1 MDSEKFDKLLSD
13 IRDQL
18 EAENLDYVLCV
29 ANYVPSEAAEGIV
42 ATHAKNNGVASI
54 ADMIFS
60 AAADGE
66 IGPQHFIERIIENV
80 VHAVGHHFRRTVKKD
95 NDVNYN

>member
-1 MDSEKFDKLLSD
+1 MDSEKFDELLSD

-29 ANYVPSEAAEGIV
+29 ANHVEGKPVEGIV
-42 ATHAKNNGVASI
+42 GVKTDHGLDSI
-54 ADMIFS
+54 ADMIFC
-60 AAADGE
+60 AAVNGE
-66 IGPQHFIERIIENV
+66 TGPQHFIERIIENV
-80 VHAVGHHFRRTVKKD
+80 IHATSHHLKHPDKKD

>member
-1 MDSEKFDKLLSD
+1 MDSEKFDELLSD

-29 ANYVPSEAAEGIV
+29 SNHVPDKSIQGIV
-42 ATHAKNNGVASI
+42 GVKTDHGIDSI
-54 ADMIFS
+54 ADMIFC
-60 AAADGE
+60 AAVNGE
-66 IGPQHFIERIIENV
+66 TGPQHFIERIIENV
-80 VHAVGHHFRRTVKKD
+80 IHVTSHHFRRPDKKV

>member
-1 MDSEKFDKLLSD
+1 MDSVKFDELLSD

-29 ANYVPSEAAEGIV
+29 ANHVEGKPVEGIV
-42 ATHAKNNGVASI
+42 GVKTDNGIDSI
-54 ADMIFS
+54 ADMIFC
-60 AAADGE
+60 AAVNGE
-66 IGPQHFIERIIENV
+66 TGPQHFIERIIENV
-80 VHAVGHHFRRTVKKD
+80 INATSHHLKRPDKKV

>member
-1 MDSEKFDKLLSD
+1 MDSEKFDELLSD

-29 ANYVPSEAAEGIV
+29 ANHVDGQPVEGIV
-42 ATHAKNNGVASI
+42 GVKTDNGIDSI
-54 ADMIFS
+54 ADMIFC
-60 AAADGE
+60 AAVNGE
-66 IGPQHFIERIIENV
+66 TGPQHFIERIIENV
-80 VHAVGHHFRRTVKKD
+80 LNATSHHLKRPDKKV

>member
-1 MDSEKFDKLLSD
+1 MDSEKFDELLSD

-29 ANYVPSEAAEGIV
+29 ANHVEGKPVEGIV
-42 ATHAKNNGVASI
+42 GVKTDNGIDSI
-54 ADMIFS
+54 ADMIFC
-60 AAADGE
+60 AAVNGE
-66 IGPQHFIERIIENV
+66 TGPQHFIERIIENV
-80 VHAVGHHFRRTVKKD
+80 IHATSHHLKRPDKKD

>member
-1 MDSEKFDKLLSD
+1 MDSVKFDELLSD

-29 ANYVPSEAAEGIV
+29 ANHVEGKPVEGIV
-42 ATHAKNNGVASI
+42 GVKTDNGIDSI
-54 ADMIFS
+54 ADMIFC
-60 AAADGE
+60 AAVNGE
-66 IGPQHFIERIIENV
+66 TGPQHFIERIIENV
-80 VHAVGHHFRRTVKKD
+80 INATSHHLKRPDKKD